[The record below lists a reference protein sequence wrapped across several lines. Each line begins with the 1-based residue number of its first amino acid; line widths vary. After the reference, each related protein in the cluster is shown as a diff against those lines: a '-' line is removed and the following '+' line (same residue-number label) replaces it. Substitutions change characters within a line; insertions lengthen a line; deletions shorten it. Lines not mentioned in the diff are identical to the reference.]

1 MDDSALVASLKNG
14 CTVEFI
20 AVVYVRMSP
29 LKHRFNARWIWESVE
44 RAKRYTYIRTESG
57 TSSVTRLMCKKF

>member
-1 MDDSALVASLKNG
+1 MKNG

-44 RAKRYTYIRTESG
+44 RAKRYVHTYREWHYLG
-57 TSSVTRLMCKKF
+57 YEVDV